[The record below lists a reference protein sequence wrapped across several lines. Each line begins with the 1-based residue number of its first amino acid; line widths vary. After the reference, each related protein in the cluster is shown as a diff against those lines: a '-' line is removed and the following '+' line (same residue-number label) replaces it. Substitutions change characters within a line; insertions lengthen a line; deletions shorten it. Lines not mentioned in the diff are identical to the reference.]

1 MSIPRIAIHRPV
13 TMFMLSAVIVMLG
26 AISLSK
32 LPVDLMPE
40 FAAPVITVNT
50 TYANVGPLEIEELI
64 TRPIEQSVSAVA
76 GITRV
81 ESSSREGGS
90 NVRLFFGWGANL
102 AEAADDVRSRLDRVR
117 GRLPEEADPPVIFK
131 ADSNAFPIM
140 QIGVEGDY
148 DPVTLREIAEND
160 LSPRLERA
168 PGVAA
173 VTINGGL
180 RRQIHVDLSKEKI
193 TALNLSVDRIIQ
205 ALRSENQNLP
215 LGQIDQGD
223 STYLVRSQGQF
234 NNIDDIRN
242 LVVMTR
248 ENVPVYMRDI
258 ADVTDSTED
267 RRQFQRITSRDAS
280 GKLGEGHAAVRM
292 QINKQSGE
300 NTVAVAQGIRDEVA
314 RINRDVPGVRL
325 LVLDDNA
332 IFIERAINNVKE
344 HALVG
349 GILVVLIIFAFLR
362 DFRSTLIVCTSIPVS
377 VIGTFA
383 LLYFGGFTLNTMTFG
398 GLALG
403 IGMIVDAAI
412 VVLENTHRHLEKGKD
427 RMTAAIDGSE
437 EVWSAI
443 LASTLTHIAVF
454 VPLLFLQGI
463 SSILFTQLSFV
474 VMFSLAMSL
483 FVAVTIVPVL
493 CSRWLRTPDEH
504 KHHSGAL
511 AQFYR
516 ASERFLEGVDDG
528 YRRIVHFALQHRPT
542 VIGAA
547 AALVVLAVVLYPR
560 VGTELLPQTDE
571 GQVNVNAQLPIG
583 TRMEVTEAVMLRL
596 EELVKQYVP
605 EATAMVTN
613 GGGGGGGFGG
623 GGNTNRGGM
632 QVKLVPRDQRT
643 RTSDEIAQDL
653 RRRLAGIPGA
663 IVRTN
668 PGGGNFQLNMI
679 LGGGQ
684 DARLSLEIRGH
695 ELEDARRIQQQA
707 IGVMQETP
715 GIADVRMPQDDARP
729 ELAIRVDRPKAAMLG
744 LTVNGVATTIQTN
757 VAGTTAAQFRQRGNE
772 YPIVVR
778 LREQDRE
785 LIQDIGDVLV
795 NTPNGQV
802 VPARNLLAVNRES
815 GPVQIDRKNMERIVR
830 VNAEPEVAL
839 SDAVVNVQERLGQ
852 IRVPQDFSIGFGSEV
867 EEQAK
872 SFNQLKIVLILAVLL
887 VYAVMASQYESLR
900 DPFII
905 MFSIPTASIGI
916 VGGLLLTRTAFS
928 MQAYIGVIML
938 AGIVVSNAI
947 LLVDY
952 INTLRRRDGMPLR
965 EAVEIGGRTRLRP
978 VLMTSI
984 ATMLGLVPMAIG
996 IGDGGELQAPLAR
1009 VVIGGLL
1016 ASTLVTLVLVPAVY
1030 TLFEEGWKGLL
1041 HKHQEAPS
1049 VEHA

>member
-1 MSIPRIAIHRPV
+1 MSIPRLAIHRPV
-13 TMFMLSAVIVMLG
+13 TMFMLSGVIVLLG

-40 FAAPVITVNT
+40 FTQPTITVNT
-50 TYANVGPLEIEELI
+50 NYANVGPLEIEELI

-81 ESSSREGGS
+81 DSSSREGGS
-90 NVRLFFGWGANL
+90 NVRLNFAWGTNL
-102 AEAADDVRSRLDRVR
+102 DAAADDVRSRLDRVR
-117 GRLPEEADPPVIFK
+117 GRLPEEADPPTIFK

-148 DPVTLREIAEND
+148 DPVTLRELAEND
-160 LSPRLERA
+160 LSSRLERA

-193 TALNLSVDRIIQ
+193 TALNLSVDRIVQ
-205 ALRSENQNLP
+205 ALKSENQNLP

-234 NNIDDIRN
+234 VNLDDIRN
-242 LVVMTR
+242 LVVLTR
-248 ENVPVYMRDI
+248 ENVPVYLKDV
-258 ADVTDSTED
+258 ADVTDATED
-267 RRQFQRITSRDAS
+267 RRQFLKITSRDAS
-280 GKLGEGHAAVRM
+280 GKLGEGHPGVRM

-300 NTVAVAQGIRDEVA
+300 NTVAVAQAIREEVA
-314 RINRDVPGVRL
+314 RINRDVPGIRL
-325 LVLDDNA
+325 IVLDDTA
-332 IFIERAINNVKE
+332 VFIERAIDSVKE

-362 DFRSTLIVCTSIPVS
+362 DFRSTLIVCTSIPIS

-412 VVLENTHRHLEKGKD
+412 VVLENTHRHLHMGKD

-474 VMFSLAMSL
+474 VMFSLSMSL

-493 CSRWLRTPDEH
+493 CSRWLHTPDEH
-504 KHHSGAL
+504 RQHKGVL
-511 AQFYR
+511 GRFYR
-516 ASERFLEGVDDG
+516 ASEAFLEGVDDG
-528 YRRIVHFALQHRPT
+528 YRRAIHFALQHRPT

-547 AALVVLAVVLYPR
+547 AGLVVLAAVLYPR

-571 GQVNVNAQLPIG
+571 GQVNINAQLPIG
-583 TRMEVTEAVMLRL
+583 TKMPITEAVMYRL
-596 EELVKQYVP
+596 EDLVKQYVP
-605 EATAMVTN
+605 EATTILTN
-613 GGGGGGGFGG
+613 GGGGGGFGPA
-623 GGNTNRGGM
+623 GNTNRGGM
-632 QVKLVPRDQRT
+632 QIKLVPRDQRT
-643 RTSDEIAQDL
+643 RTSDEISQDL
-653 RRRLAGIPGA
+653 RRRLSGIPGA
-663 IVRTN
+663 IVRAN
-668 PGGGNFQLNMI
+668 PGGGNFQLNRI
-679 LGGGQ
+679 LGGG
-684 DARLSLEIRGH
+684 DDSRLSLEIRGH
-695 ELEDARRIQQQA
+695 DLDDARRIQQQA
-707 IGVMQETP
+707 IVLVQDTP
-715 GIADVRMPQDDARP
+715 GIADVRVGQDDARP

-778 LREQDRE
+778 LREQDRG

-802 VPARNLLAVNRES
+802 VPARNLLAVDRET

-839 SDAVVNVQERLGQ
+839 SEAVTNVQGRLGQ
-852 IRVPQDFSIGFGSEV
+852 IRVPQDFSVGFGSEV
-867 EEQAK
+867 EEQAR

-952 INTLRRRDGMPLR
+952 INTLRRRDGMALR

-1041 HKHQEAPS
+1041 HKHHEAPS
-1049 VEHA
+1049 VEHV